1 MPYNT
6 GQRPVPGWKV
16 DRMRQ
21 KYIDRFYHMAPE
33 EQEDAVKSHPYYK
46 VIYKAGEIKPI
57 AEKQIHANNKQ

>member
-21 KYIDRFYHMAPE
+21 KYIDRFYHMTPE
-33 EQEDAVKSHPYYK
+33 EQEDAVKRHP
-46 VIYKAGEIKPI
+46 
-57 AEKQIHANNKQ
+57 

>member
-21 KYIDRFYHMAPE
+21 KYIDRFYHMTPE
-33 EQEDAVKSHPYYK
+33 EQEDAVKRHMSAAVAQRSHAHQPMKYMRK
-46 VIYKAGEIKPI
+46 E
-57 AEKQIHANNKQ
+57 